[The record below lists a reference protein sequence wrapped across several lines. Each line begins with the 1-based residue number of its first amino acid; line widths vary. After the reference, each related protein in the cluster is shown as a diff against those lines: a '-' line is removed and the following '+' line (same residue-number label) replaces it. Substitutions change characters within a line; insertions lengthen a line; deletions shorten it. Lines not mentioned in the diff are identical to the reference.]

1 MAVRRTLSGLAV
13 AACLGTLLVAPA
25 TATAAAAAAAVSY
38 DNCTAVQKTYPH
50 GVGRDNARDRV
61 TSGKPVTTWKKDT
74 AAYDRAIRA
83 NAGLDRDKDAVACE
97 KR

>member
-1 MAVRRTLSGLAV
+1 MAVRRTRSGLAV
-13 AACLGTLLVAPA
+13 VACLGTLRVGP
-25 TATAAAAAAAVSY
+25 AAAAAAPVSY
-38 DNCTAVQKTYPH
+38 VNGTAVQKTYPH
-50 GVGRDNARDRV
+50 GVGRANARDRV
-61 TSGKPVTTWKKDT
+61 TSGQPVTTWKKDT

>member
-1 MAVRRTLSGLAV
+1 MTARRTLAGLTV

-25 TATAAAAAAAVSY
+25 AQAAVSY
-38 DNCTAVQKTYPH
+38 ANCTAVQKTYPH
-50 GVGRDNARDRV
+50 GVGRANARDRV
-61 TSGKPVTTWKKDT
+61 TSGRPVTTWRKDT
-74 AAYDRAIRA
+74 AAYDRAIKA

>member
-25 TATAAAAAAAVSY
+25 TAAAAAVSY
-38 DNCTAVQKTYPH
+38 ANCTAVQKTYPH
-50 GVGRDNARDRV
+50 GVGRANARDRV

>member
-1 MAVRRTLSGLAV
+1 MTARRTLSGLAV
-13 AACLGTLLVAPA
+13 AACLSTLLVAPA
-25 TATAAAAAAAVSY
+25 AQAAVSHA
-38 DNCTAVQKTYPH
+38 NCTAVQKTYPH
-50 GVGRDNARDRV
+50 GVGRANARDRV
-61 TSGKPVTTWKKDT
+61 TSGRPVTTWKKDT

>member
-25 TATAAAAAAAVSY
+25 AEAAVSY
-38 DNCTAVQKTYPH
+38 ANCTAVQKTYPH
-50 GVGRDNARDRV
+50 GVGRANAVDRV

>member
-25 TATAAAAAAAVSY
+25 TATAAAVSY

-50 GVGRDNARDRV
+50 GVGRANARDRV
-61 TSGKPVTTWKKDT
+61 TSGQPVTTWKKDT

>member
-25 TATAAAAAAAVSY
+25 TATAAAVSPAT
-38 DNCTAVQKTYPH
+38 CTAVQKTYPH
-50 GVGRDNARDRV
+50 GVGRANARDRV
-61 TSGKPVTTWKKDT
+61 TSGQPVTTWKKDT

>member
-25 TATAAAAAAAVSY
+25 TATAAGVSHA
-38 DNCTAVQKTYPH
+38 NCTAVQKTYPH
-50 GVGRDNARDRV
+50 GVGRANARDRV
-61 TSGKPVTTWKKDT
+61 TSGQPVTTWKKDT

>member
-25 TATAAAAAAAVSY
+25 AAAAAAVSY
-38 DNCTAVQKTYPH
+38 ANCTAVQKTYPH
-50 GVGRDNARDRV
+50 GVGRANARDRV
-61 TSGKPVTTWKKDT
+61 TSGQPVTTWKKDT

>member
-25 TATAAAAAAAVSY
+25 AEAAVSY
-38 DNCTAVQKTYPH
+38 ANCTAVQKTYPH
-50 GVGRDNARDRV
+50 GVGRANARDRV

>member
-1 MAVRRTLSGLAV
+1 MTARRTLSGLAV
-13 AACLGTLLVAPA
+13 AAFLGTMVVAPA
-25 TATAAAAAAAVSY
+25 AEAAVSY
-38 DNCTAVQKTYPH
+38 VNCTAVQKTYPH
-50 GVGRDNARDRV
+50 GVGRANARDRV
-61 TSGKPVTTWKKDT
+61 TSGTPVTTWRKDT